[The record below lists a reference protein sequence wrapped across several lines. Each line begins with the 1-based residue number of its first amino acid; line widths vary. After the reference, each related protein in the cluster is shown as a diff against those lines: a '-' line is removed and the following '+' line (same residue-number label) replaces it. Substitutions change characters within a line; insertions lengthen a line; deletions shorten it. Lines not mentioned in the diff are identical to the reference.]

1 MTKAELEAR
10 VKELEGQVSKLEQ
23 DIKDVGVT
31 ADVYELSALRHA
43 ALLYELGK
51 TFDKTNFSEL
61 LDKQLAM
68 STSIKPV
75 KDNKV
80 LEIIKDEIVKKSGK
94 VSDNIELFKG
104 EKRGVF
110 GCLYHSSSNYGGY
123 VCEIYRVSAK
133 NKTAE
138 LAYRQSSV
146 PTKET
151 ALLCMDLLMDA
162 ANEDRYKFSL
172 FFDDD
177 FKSEVVGYGDIYFE
191 GEILEMYTA
200 PKGYYA
206 VITFGD
212 MNEREPVGVH
222 TFRVRYN
229 TLEELYTETFKSL
242 YDARCSMSNVVDVGL
257 SFLRETYDW

>member
-1 MTKAELEAR
+1 MNKSELEAR

-23 DIKDVGVT
+23 DIKDVGLT
-31 ADVYELSALRHA
+31 AEVYEMSALKHA

-51 TFDKTNFSEL
+51 TFDKTNFSQL

-80 LEIIKDEIVKKSGK
+80 LEIIKEEIAKKSGK
-94 VSDNIELFKG
+94 VSDIIELYKG

-110 GCLYHSSSNYGGY
+110 GCLYPSNSVYGGY
-123 VCEIYRVSAK
+123 ICEIYRASAK
-133 NKTAE
+133 NKTAV
-138 LAYRQSSV
+138 LAYRQSSL
-146 PTKET
+146 PTKDT
-151 ALLCMDLLMDA
+151 ALLCLDLLMDA

-172 FFDDD
+172 FFDGD
-177 FKSEVVGYGDIYFE
+177 FKRDVVGYGDIYFE

-200 PKGYYA
+200 PKGYYT

-212 MNEREPVGVH
+212 MSEREPIGVH

-229 TLEELYTETFKSL
+229 TLEELYTENFKSL
-242 YDARCSMSNVVDVGL
+242 YDARCSMSNVINVGL